1 MQIVSENNQSVN
13 GVRPDILSRHEAS
26 SLPVHKK
33 KDKKGTK
40 SIWNTK

>member
-1 MQIVSENNQSVN
+1 MQIVSENNQSVI

-33 KDKKGTK
+33 DKKGTK
-40 SIWNTK
+40 SIWITK